1 MRVRSGRTSAGVPV
15 TEVMRADVVC
25 VPADLPIA
33 ALAELML
40 ARDLARAPVV
50 DGGGRPIGMVALSDL
65 ARAGWDP
72 ERRGARCVADIMM
85 PLAFTIAG
93 SASLARAAALMAHEG
108 IGRLIVC
115 GPTGGVAGVVSSDD
129 VMRWLARQEGY
140 LWFDEREG
148 QPVLVVDDDADIREQ
163 LAEILADEGYD
174 VITAANG
181 VEALERVNDGARP
194 ALILM
199 DLFMP
204 VMDGWALRAELEKD
218 PRTARVPVVLL
229 SGQIDARA
237 EAERLHASACLV
249 KPVPYPTLLGT
260 VQKFVA

>member
-1 MRVRSGRTSAGVPV
+1 MRVRAGRTSEGVPV
-15 TEVMRADVVC
+15 TAVMRTAVVT
-25 VPADLPIA
+25 VRADLPIA
-33 ALAELML
+33 QLAELML
-40 ARDLARAPVV
+40 ARDLSRAPVV
-50 DGGGRPIGMVALSDL
+50 DDGGRPIGMVAWSDL
-65 ARAGWDP
+65 ARAGRDAATV
-72 ERRGARCVADIMM
+72 GDVMM
-85 PLAFTIAG
+85 PLAFTIAE

-108 IGRLIVC
+108 IGRVIVRAAD
-115 GPTGGVAGVVSSDD
+115 GRIAGMVSSDD

-140 LWFDEREG
+140 LSSDEPA

-181 VEALERVNDGARP
+181 VEALERVRAGARP
-194 ALILM
+194 ALILL

-218 PRTARVPVVLL
+218 PRTARVPVVLM
-229 SGQIDARA
+229 SGQGDARA
-237 EAERLHASACLV
+237 EAERLHVDACLV